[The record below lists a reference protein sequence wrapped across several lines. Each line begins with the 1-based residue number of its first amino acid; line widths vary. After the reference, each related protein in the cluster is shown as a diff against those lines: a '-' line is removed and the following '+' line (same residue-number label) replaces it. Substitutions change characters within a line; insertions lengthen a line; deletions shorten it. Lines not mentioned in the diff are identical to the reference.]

1 MPFAIGDAA
10 LDSQQQYR
18 HRHRVDE
25 SGTDASGGVV
35 SEPRKNYPTASKLA
49 RARAESFRSLFPRH
63 WIALDNMPEDLNW
76 AIGGEAGDGIDSTG
90 KIFAQ
95 ALSRAGRHVFTSKD
109 FASRIRGG
117 YTAYKVRTSVDRV
130 ESVVDRLDVL
140 IALTERTI
148 DENMN
153 ELHEGSVIIYDGE
166 RTTMQNVEIPEG
178 MIGLEVPLKR
188 LAEEAGGAIMRNV
201 VALGAACE
209 VTQFPIENLD
219 ESLEKR
225 FGDKGEAIVE
235 NNKEAARKGQDYV
248 DEEYDHDFGYEL
260 ECTDNDYVL
269 LNGDEAIGMGAIA
282 GGCRFYA
289 GYPITPATDVM
300 EYLTGRIDEFG
311 GTVVQ
316 AEDELSAINMALGA
330 ARAGARSMT
339 ATSGP
344 GIDLMTETFG
354 LVATSETPLVICDVM
369 RSGPSTGM
377 PTKQEQGDLN
387 MTLYGGHGEVPRFVV
402 APTSISECFW
412 KTIEA
417 FNLAEKYQIP
427 VFLVSDLALAVT
439 EQTFPPEAFDM
450 DQVEIERGNVVDED
464 DIDAWLDEQGRFQPH
479 FPTADGVSPRAFPGT
494 TEGAHMT
501 TGLEHDELGRRTED
515 TDVRVE
521 QVDKRQRKVDTAEEQ
536 ESFDYREF
544 GEPDA
549 DTLVISWGSNE
560 GAMREG
566 MEILDERGIDVRFI
580 SVPYLFP
587 RPDLSD
593 EIEAAE
599 QTIVVECNATGQF
612 ADVIEHD
619 VLERVDRVNKYTG
632 VRYKADELAD
642 EITEAVGATQEVPQ

>member
-1 MPFAIGDAA
+1 
-10 LDSQQQYR
+10 
-18 HRHRVDE
+18 
-25 SGTDASGGVV
+25 
-35 SEPRKNYPTASKLA
+35 
-49 RARAESFRSLFPRH
+49 
-63 WIALDNMPEDLNW
+63 MPEDLNW

-117 YTAYKVRTSVDRV
+117 YTAYKVRTAVDRV

-153 ELHEGSVIIYDGE
+153 ELHDGSVIIYDGE
-166 RTTMQNVEIPEG
+166 RTTMQNVEIPDE

-188 LAEEAGGAIMRNV
+188 LAEEAGGAIMANV

-209 VTQFPIENLD
+209 VTGFPIENLD

-235 NNKEAARKGQDYV
+235 NNKKAARAGQEFV
-248 DEEYDHDFGYEL
+248 QEEYDHDFGYSL
-260 ECTDNDYVL
+260 ETTDNDYVL

-282 GGCRFYA
+282 AGCRFYS

-300 EYLTGRIDEFG
+300 EYMTGRVDQFG
-311 GTVVQ
+311 GKVVQ
-316 AEDELSAINMALGA
+316 AEDELAAINMALGA
-330 ARAGARSMT
+330 ARAGARAMT

-354 LVATSETPLVICDVM
+354 LVATTETPLVICDVM

-387 MTLYGGHGEVPRFVV
+387 MALYGGHGEIPRFVV
-402 APTSISECFW
+402 TPTNISECFW
-412 KTIEA
+412 KTVEA
-417 FNLAEKYQIP
+417 FNLAEKYQTP

-439 EQTFPPEAFDM
+439 EQTFAPETFDM
-450 DQVEIERGNVVDED
+450 DEVEIERGKVVDED
-464 DIDAWLDEQGRFQPH
+464 DIDGWQNEKDQFQPH
-479 FPTADGVSPRAFPGT
+479 FPAADGVSPRTFPGT
-494 TEGAHMT
+494 SGGAHMT
-501 TGLEHDELGRRTED
+501 TGLEHDALGRRTED
-515 TDVRVE
+515 TEVREE
-521 QVDKRQRKVDTAEEQ
+521 QVEKRERKVETAREQ
-536 ESFDYREF
+536 EDWDYREF
-544 GEPDA
+544 GDPDA
-549 DTLVISWGSNE
+549 DTLVVSWGSNE

-566 MEILDERGIDVRFI
+566 LEMLAEDGLDVRFV
-580 SVPYLFP
+580 SVPYIFP
-587 RPDLSD
+587 RPDLSE

-619 VLERVDRVNKYTG
+619 VLERVDRVNKYDG
-632 VRYKADELAD
+632 VRFKADELAE
-642 EITEAVGATQEVPQ
+642 EIKDAVAEETEVSA

>member
-1 MPFAIGDAA
+1 MPD
-10 LDSQQQYR
+10 
-18 HRHRVDE
+18 
-25 SGTDASGGVV
+25 
-35 SEPRKNYPTASKLA
+35 
-49 RARAESFRSLFPRH
+49 
-63 WIALDNMPEDLNW
+63 DLNW

-130 ESVVDRLDVL
+130 ESVVDRLDIL

-148 DENMN
+148 DENLD

-166 RTTMQNVEIPEG
+166 RTTMQDVEIPEG
-178 MIGLEVPLKR
+178 MVGLDVPLKS
-188 LAEEAGGAIMRNV
+188 LAEDAGGAIMRNV

-209 VTQFPIENLD
+209 VASFPIENLD

-225 FGDKGEAIVE
+225 FKDKGQALVE
-235 NNKEAARKGQDYV
+235 NNQQAARLGQEYV
-248 DEEYDHDFGYEL
+248 AEEYDHDFDYEL
-260 ECTDNDYVL
+260 ETTDADYVL

-282 GGCRFYA
+282 AGCRFYA

-300 EYLTGRIDEFG
+300 EYLTGRIERYG
-311 GTVVQ
+311 GHVVQ

-387 MTLYGGHGEVPRFVV
+387 MALYGGHGEIPRFVL
-402 APTSISECFW
+402 APTTVAECFW
-412 KTIEA
+412 KTVEA

-450 DQVEIERGNVVDED
+450 DEVEIERGRVVDESGVD
-464 DIDAWLDEQGRFQPH
+464 DWLDDSERFQPH
-479 FPTADGVSPRAFPGT
+479 AATDDGVSPRTFPGT
-494 TEGAHMT
+494 TDGAHMT
-501 TGLEHDELGRRTED
+501 TGLEHDALGRRTEEEE
-515 TDVRVE
+515 VRVE
-521 QVDKRQRKVDTAEEQ
+521 QVDKRQRKVETAREQ
-536 ESFDYREF
+536 EEWDYREF
-544 GEPDA
+544 GDPDA

-566 MEILDERGIDVRFI
+566 MEFLEEDGIDVRFI
-580 SVPYLFP
+580 SVPYMFP
-587 RPDLSD
+587 RPDLT
-593 EIEAAE
+593 EEVQAAE
-599 QTIVVECNATGQF
+599 TTVVVECNATGQF
-612 ADVIEHD
+612 ADIIEHD
-619 VLERVDRVNKYTG
+619 VLERVERVNKYTG
-632 VRYKADELAD
+632 VRFKADELAE
-642 EITEAVGATQEVPQ
+642 EIRSAVREPQEATK